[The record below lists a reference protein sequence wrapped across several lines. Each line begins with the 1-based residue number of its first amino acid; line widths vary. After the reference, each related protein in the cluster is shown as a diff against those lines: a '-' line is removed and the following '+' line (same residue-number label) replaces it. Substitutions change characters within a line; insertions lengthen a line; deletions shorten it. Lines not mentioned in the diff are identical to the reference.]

1 MQDVRQFVMMK
12 FRGLTKFMALYGMS
26 SDTASGL
33 VLARR
38 AMGLSES
45 VPAHIALPAGKGSQE
60 TRLGFMVPTQQKA
73 QVGTSS

>member
-1 MQDVRQFVMMK
+1 
-12 FRGLTKFMALYGMS
+12 MS